1 MYNHLPI
8 PWGSLPGVVIPEL
21 NSGRVIIAV
30 PLGLYMSLQSIA
42 VSEVVE

>member
-8 PWGSLPGVVIPEL
+8 PWGSLQGVVIPEL